1 MASADSWSMIRGV
14 ESRIKVQQ
22 DGKRYVIV
30 IDGAVRVVM
39 NRDMRAV
46 TVEWRD
52 RFAVRVN
59 SLHVTV

>member
-1 MASADSWSMIRGV
+1 MIRGV